1 MIHFASLIQTQ
12 AKKYGEKSA
21 FRCKDQESGNWNP
34 TSWNQFNELVSKA
47 ALAFASVG
55 INVQENVALCS
66 QNMAEYLIT
75 EFGLFQNRAVSV
87 PIYATSSS
95 AQMEYIINDASVR
108 YLFVGEQPQYDNAW
122 KASSNCP
129 TLIQI
134 IIFDPKVKKHQL
146 DKSSIYLSDFLQTA
160 ESINARQDVTERI
173 ATAIPE
179 DAAAILYTS
188 GTTGEPKGA
197 VLLHSNFLEAM
208 RTHPGR
214 LPDLSDKDL
223 SMCFLPMTHVFEKTW
238 VLLCLT
244 VGTEVAI
251 NHDPKTIQLT
261 IKEVRPTVMCSVP
274 RFWEKVYEAV
284 QEKINS
290 SGAITRK
297 VFLDAIETG
306 RKHNLLYLNEGKK
319 PPLALSLKYK
329 LYDKTIYTLLK
340 KTIGIE
346 RGNFFPTAGA
356 ALSDTINIFLHSVG
370 INILYGYGLTE
381 STATVCCYWKT
392 GYKIGTVGTIMP
404 GVEVKIDE
412 NNEILLKG
420 KTIIKGYYNKPEEN
434 AKSFVDGWFKTGD
447 AGALD
452 GNRLIMRER
461 IKDLYKTSNGKY
473 IAPQAIETKMG
484 EDKYIDQIAAIGN
497 KRKYVTALIVPA
509 YGALLKYAQENKI
522 ECTAM
527 NELVN
532 NEQIIEL
539 YRNRINALQDEF
551 ASYEQ
556 IRKFTLLPEPFSME
570 KGELTNTLKMRRA
583 AIEEGYAIEI
593 EKMYI

>member
-1 MIHFASLIQTQ
+1 MIHYASLIQTQ
-12 AKKYGEKSA
+12 AKKYGERAA
-21 FRCKDQESGNWNP
+21 FRCKDQVSGSWNP
-34 TSWNQFNELVSKA
+34 TSWNQFNELVSRA
-47 ALAFASVG
+47 ALAFT
-55 INVQENVALCS
+55 INGLKIQENVAVCS
-66 QNMAEYLIT
+66 QNMPEYLIT

-95 AQMEYIINDASVR
+95 VQIEYIINDASVR
-108 YLFVGEQPQYDNAW
+108 FLFVGEQPQYDNAW
-122 KASSNCP
+122 KASTNCP

-134 IIFDPKVKKHQL
+134 IIFDPKVVKHQL
-146 DKSSIYLSDFLQTA
+146 DKSSIYFSDFLQTA
-160 ESINARQDVTERI
+160 ESSNANKDLKERMAS
-173 ATAIPE
+173 ATLE
-179 DAAAILYTS
+179 DTAAILYTS

-197 VLLHSNFLEAM
+197 ILCHSNFQEAM
-208 RTHPGR
+208 RIHPGR

-223 SMCFLPMTHVFEKTW
+223 SMSFLPMTHVFEKTW
-238 VLLCLT
+238 YLLCLT
-244 VGTEVAI
+244 LGTELAI
-251 NHDPKTIQLT
+251 NHDPKTIQVT

-290 SGAITRK
+290 SGTITRK

-306 RKHNLLYLNEGKK
+306 RKHNIQFINEGKT
-319 PPLALSLKYK
+319 PPLGLSIKYK

-340 KTIGIE
+340 KTIGID

-356 ALSDTINIFLHSVG
+356 ALSDNINIFLHAVG
-370 INILYGYGLTE
+370 INILNGYGLTE
-381 STATVCCYWKT
+381 STATVSCFWKT
-392 GYKIGTVGTIMP
+392 GYKIGTVGRIMP
-404 GVEVKIDE
+404 DVEVRIDE
-412 NNEILLKG
+412 NGEILLKG

-452 GNRLIMRER
+452 GNYLIMKER

-473 IAPQAIETKMG
+473 VAPQAIETKMG

-497 KRKYVTALIVPA
+497 TRKYVTALIVPA
-509 YGALLKYAQENKI
+509 YITLQKYAQQNNI
-522 ECTAM
+522 ECSDM
-527 NELVN
+527 NELVK

-539 YRNRINALQDEF
+539 YRNRINAMQVEF
-551 ASYEQ
+551 ANYEQ
-556 IRKFTLLPEPFSME
+556 IKKFTLLAQPFSME
-570 KGELTNTLKMRRA
+570 NGELTNTLKMKRK
-583 AIEEGYAIEI
+583 AIEERYATEI